1 MQPTARLAVSH
12 HPYGHFG
19 TVGSRWLHAE
29 GLAALDAP
37 PMGGDGGN
45 QLPSSLVLA
54 QRHGR
59 NVQLDL
65 HGVGQT
71 HQRQAA
77 GFQQCFQRLFIAR
90 EAQPEVVGLQP
101 LDARDQVQLVI
112 GVGIEHHMLAGALQF
127 AQQRTYRHGAGHPE
141 LVQTILRGHGQETR
155 HETVVG
161 TWLLV
166 RRIHDHTRDTQGSG
180 EAGRTIGRVASQGSM
195 RR

>member
-1 MQPTARLAVSH
+1 MQQRLPHLRQVVAGWPLEAQSTRRDVMQPTARLAVSH
-12 HPYGHFG
+12 YPYGHFG

-65 HGVGQT
+65 HGVGQS

-77 GFQQCFQRLFIAR
+77 SFQQCFQRLFITR
-90 EAQPEVVGLQP
+90 EAQPEVVG
-101 LDARDQVQLVI
+101 
-112 GVGIEHHMLAGALQF
+112 
-127 AQQRTYRHGAGHPE
+127 
-141 LVQTILRGHGQETR
+141 
-155 HETVVG
+155 
-161 TWLLV
+161 
-166 RRIHDHTRDTQGSG
+166 
-180 EAGRTIGRVASQGSM
+180 
-195 RR
+195 